1 MTART
6 VAPSAAPGGPRVDV
20 RIDSTVK
27 HQVIEGFGAG
37 HISLVYKGLGDILGP
52 DLRARAIEAAY
63 NQVKLT
69 TGYIDH
75 VVLESPGGYDQR
87 RNDDDDPFHI
97 NGNGFNHNAVDD
109 FKQKVLDLARPKGF
123 DNFFLAQRVNVRWAS
138 PWLDDIRSRDY
149 NRYLDECAEQVL
161 AGLLYWRNTYGIT
174 PRYNLLFNE
183 PTSGNGELLNGN
195 VKDVIDII
203 KRAGARLR
211 KEGFPDVKFVIP
223 NEETEEHSLA
233 VAAAVLADP
242 EARQY
247 VGAIGYHPYPYGSPY
262 VSVPRIL
269 SSAGAGRPDVGRVEL
284 RQKLRDLGRQYGI
297 PLWMTEVSHGEV
309 PAQSFDALLGR
320 AIHIHDELVY
330 TDAAMY
336 LTIQNMWSA
345 KAQELHFSSYSGSIE
360 DGPVVFVDNSK
371 NSVSITGMGYAI
383 GHYARWV
390 KRGAT
395 RVEASSSDPLVQV
408 IVFRDD
414 AQKQLVLVAINN
426 RAAATTVNIAVNGAT
441 LGGNLRG
448 EQSTAAAAWQPL
460 APAAPNT
467 PTSFALLV
475 PPKSITTIMGQVT
488 AFADK

>member
-1 MTART
+1 M
-6 VAPSAAPGGPRVDV
+6 
-20 RIDSTVK
+20 
-27 HQVIEGFGAG
+27 IEGFGAG

-284 RQKLRDLGRQYGI
+284 RQKLRDLGR
-297 PLWMTEVSHGEV
+297 
-309 PAQSFDALLGR
+309 LLPSMSPFKINVILR
-320 AIHIHDELVY
+320 YLQRLEAIVVDNDGYITWVRDKEGSGQQLTLGDVATMSDELKEFLKKSN
-330 TDAAMY
+330 A
-336 LTIQNMWSA
+336 
-345 KAQELHFSSYSGSIE
+345 EEEGE
-360 DGPVVFVDNSK
+360 DEEK
-371 NSVSITGMGYAI
+371 
-383 GHYARWV
+383 
-390 KRGAT
+390 
-395 RVEASSSDPLVQV
+395 E
-408 IVFRDD
+408 
-414 AQKQLVLVAINN
+414 
-426 RAAATTVNIAVNGAT
+426 
-441 LGGNLRG
+441 
-448 EQSTAAAAWQPL
+448 EEE
-460 APAAPNT
+460 
-467 PTSFALLV
+467 
-475 PPKSITTIMGQVT
+475 
-488 AFADK
+488 